1 MAKNISFELIVTIV
15 DRGNAD
21 FVVEATRSAGASG
34 GTIIYGRGSGI
45 HEKDRLL
52 GVAIQPEKEVVL
64 TLVKKAEKKQIM
76 QSILDNTN
84 ITEAGKGICFCL
96 PVLNVA
102 GINHELQKKKGKDVL
117 EEEN

>member
-1 MAKNISFELIVTIV
+1 MNKENEFELIITIV
-15 DRGNAD
+15 ERGNAD
-21 FVVEATRSAGASG
+21 YVVEATRSAGASG

-45 HEKDRLL
+45 HEKDRIL

-64 TLVKKAEKKQIM
+64 TLVQKSEKKQVM

-84 ITEAGKGICFCL
+84 ITEVGKGICFCL

-102 GINHELQKKKGKDVL
+102 GINHDLRKK
-117 EEEN
+117 EN

>member
-1 MAKNISFELIVTIV
+1 MSKKSEFELIVSIV
-15 DRGNAD
+15 ERGNAD
-21 FVVEATRSAGASG
+21 YVVEATRSAGASG

-45 HEKDRLL
+45 HEKDRIL

-64 TLVKKAEKKQIM
+64 TLVQKEEKSQVM

-102 GINHELQKKKGKDVL
+102 GINHEMKKK
-117 EEEN
+117 